1 VLSYLG
7 RRILHAIPIL
17 WGVLTVTF
25 LLMYVVPGDPARI
38 MMGARAD
45 AATVSAIREELG
57 LDDPLPVQY
66 ARFLARAARGDL
78 GRSYFTN
85 REVVGEILSRVPATA
100 LLGFSAMLLAAIG
113 GILVGVLSA
122 VRPYST
128 LDKTAMLFALI
139 GISMPVFFLGLVL
152 AWGFGYL
159 LGWLPV
165 SGYMHRPSEIEYLL
179 LPAVAL
185 AAAPT
190 ALIARLTRSS
200 MLEVLGEDFVRT
212 ARSKGLSERNVLF
225 KHALKNAMNPIL
237 TAASQ
242 SLAAVLAGAFFV
254 EFIFNWPGI
263 GLLAITS
270 IHNYDYPMI
279 QGTVLFDVAVFIV
292 INILVDLGY
301 AWLDPRVRLA

>member
-1 VLSYLG
+1 VLSYLT
-7 RRILHAIPIL
+7 RRLLHAIPIL

-25 LLMYVVPGDPARI
+25 ILMYIVPGDPARI

-45 AATVSAIREELG
+45 AATVRAIRTELG

-66 ARFLARAARGDL
+66 ARFLSKAVRGDL

-85 REVVGEILSRVPATA
+85 REVTQELLARVPATA
-100 LLGFSAMLLAAIG
+100 MLGLAAMLVAVAV

-128 LDKTAMLFALI
+128 LDKAAMVGALV

-152 AWGFGYL
+152 AWVFGYL

-165 SGYMHRPSEIEYLL
+165 SGYVEDFSQLEYLV
-179 LPAVAL
+179 LPALAL
-185 AAAPT
+185 AASPL

-200 MLEVLGEDFVRT
+200 MLEVLGEDYVRT
-212 ARSKGLSERNVLF
+212 ARSKGLSETVVIF

-237 TAASQ
+237 TASSQ

-270 IHNYDYPMI
+270 IHNYDFPMI
-279 QGTVLFDVAVFIV
+279 QGTVLFAALVFIA

-301 AWLDPRVRLA
+301 AILDPRVRLA